1 MRTDD
6 DVPFRTTSE
15 SMGAS
20 VVVHVEGELDW
31 ETVDEL
37 SGCLSAAV
45 RSVAAPAPVVVD
57 LTGLGF
63 LGARGIA
70 VLLDHQD
77 LCLRRG
83 SALVVVANTAA
94 VLRPLEAL
102 ELTDVLGVRPTL
114 TAVVRETSG
123 SA

>member
-37 SGCLSAAV
+37 SGCLGAAV

-102 ELTDVLGVRPTL
+102 ELTGVLGVRPTL
-114 TAVVRETSG
+114 PAVARETSG

>member
-15 SMGAS
+15 STGAS

-37 SGCLSAAV
+37 SGCLGAAV

-114 TAVVRETSG
+114 PVAAREVSG

>member
-15 SMGAS
+15 SMGGT

-37 SGCLSAAV
+37 SGCLGAAV

-57 LTGLGF
+57 LTGLDF

-114 TAVVRETSG
+114 PAVAREVSG

>member
-37 SGCLSAAV
+37 SGCLGAAV

-77 LCLRRG
+77 LCLRQG

-114 TAVVRETSG
+114 PAVAREVSG

>member
-37 SGCLSAAV
+37 SGCLGAAV

-102 ELTDVLGVRPTL
+102 ELTDVLGVRPSL
-114 TAVVRETSG
+114 PTAARETSG

>member
-37 SGCLSAAV
+37 SGCLGAAV

-57 LTGLGF
+57 LTALGF

-70 VLLDHQD
+70 ELLDHQD

-114 TAVVRETSG
+114 PAVAREVSG